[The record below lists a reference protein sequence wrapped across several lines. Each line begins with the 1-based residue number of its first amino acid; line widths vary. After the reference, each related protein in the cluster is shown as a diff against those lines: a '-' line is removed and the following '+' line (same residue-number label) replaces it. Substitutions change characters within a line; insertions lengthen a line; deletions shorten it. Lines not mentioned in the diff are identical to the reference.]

1 MSPDGSVHGWRDER
15 PAPAVSERP
24 APAVSAIIEGVTGA
38 ELKRLRERA
47 KLSHAKL
54 AARAKAEPIIC
65 QHCGTQQTLTKRTL
79 IRWEAGEWP
88 IPKLAALGLKALLTK

>member
-1 MSPDGSVHGWRDER
+1 MG
-15 PAPAVSERP
+15 A
-24 APAVSAIIEGVTGA
+24 SAIMATVTGA
-38 ELKRLRERA
+38 ELRKLRERA
-47 KLSHAKL
+47 GLSQADL

-65 QHCGTQQTLTKRTL
+65 QHCGTKQTLTKRTL